1 MDATTPNI
9 VEPTMLEV
17 VSDVQTDATTP
28 NNVGPM
34 LACWSIRRSNCV
46 AVSKETMCNARTW
59 PQQSWKSCANGSI
72 IVVLRSA
79 IP

>member
-9 VEPTMLEV
+9 VEPTVLEV
-17 VSDVQTDATTP
+17 GSDVQTDATTP

-46 AVSKETMCNARTW
+46 AVSKETMCNGRTW
-59 PQQSWKSCANGSI
+59 PQQSWKSCANGSF
-72 IVVLRSA
+72 IVVPRSA